1 VAALSFLYLALGRV
15 LELLLL
21 LGRSR
26 DQKELEILVLR
37 HELRVMRRT
46 SGRPRYV
53 SRDRAL
59 LAAVSRVLSRDRW
72 SAFTVTPETLLRWHR
87 RMIRR
92 RWTYDH
98 RAPGR
103 PRLNPD
109 LVGLIVRLA
118 RENAGWGSRRI
129 VGELKKLGFSVSE
142 TSVRNILRRAGIS
155 PAPRRSGPSWRAF
168 IRQQAATMIACD
180 FFTVETIG
188 LRRIYVL
195 FFIEL
200 STRRVH
206 VAGCTGRPDGRWVT
220 QQARNLAIDLAERRR
235 PVRFLIRDRDA
246 KFGAAF
252 DEVFRTE
259 GARVIKT
266 PIRAPNANAFAER
279 WVRTVRGECLDW
291 LLIVSDRHLQR
302 VLETYVEHYNG
313 KRPHRARGL
322 DAPDPTT
329 KVSPLPTTPARVRR
343 TDKLG
348 GLLHEYERAA

>member
-1 VAALSFLYLALGRV
+1 MSFLYLALGRV

-92 RWTYDH
+92 RWTYGH

-142 TSVRNILRRAGIS
+142 TSVRN
-155 PAPRRSGPSWRAF
+155 P
-168 IRQQAATMIACD
+168 
-180 FFTVETIG
+180 
-188 LRRIYVL
+188 
-195 FFIEL
+195 
-200 STRRVH
+200 
-206 VAGCTGRPDGRWVT
+206 
-220 QQARNLAIDLAERRR
+220 QARGDLPPRAEAVLRGGRSSGSRRR
-235 PVRFLIRDRDA
+235 
-246 KFGAAF
+246 
-252 DEVFRTE
+252 
-259 GARVIKT
+259 
-266 PIRAPNANAFAER
+266 
-279 WVRTVRGECLDW
+279 
-291 LLIVSDRHLQR
+291 Q
-302 VLETYVEHYNG
+302 
-313 KRPHRARGL
+313 
-322 DAPDPTT
+322 
-329 KVSPLPTTPARVRR
+329 
-343 TDKLG
+343 
-348 GLLHEYERAA
+348 

>member
-1 VAALSFLYLALGRV
+1 
-15 LELLLL
+15 
-21 LGRSR
+21 
-26 DQKELEILVLR
+26 
-37 HELRVMRRT
+37 
-46 SGRPRYV
+46 
-53 SRDRAL
+53 
-59 LAAVSRVLSRDRW
+59 
-72 SAFTVTPETLLRWHR
+72 
-87 RMIRR
+87 
-92 RWTYDH
+92 
-98 RAPGR
+98 
-103 PRLNPD
+103 
-109 LVGLIVRLA
+109 
-118 RENAGWGSRRI
+118 
-129 VGELKKLGFSVSE
+129 
-142 TSVRNILRRAGIS
+142 
-155 PAPRRSGPSWRAF
+155 
-168 IRQQAATMIACD
+168 MIACD

-206 VAGCTGRPDGRWVT
+206 VAGCTGRPDGGWVT

-313 KRPHRARGL
+313 KRPHRALGL

-343 TDKLG
+343 TSSADCSTNTSRQPNDPINTPHGIKPNPENPRLIF
-348 GLLHEYERAA
+348 RAADLQALQDRTGRPPARLQSRTQPLRPQRWIVSPLKDDGRPMARTCVSRALRWITRVPAEGSPSPRRPADRKPTSTRASTFT